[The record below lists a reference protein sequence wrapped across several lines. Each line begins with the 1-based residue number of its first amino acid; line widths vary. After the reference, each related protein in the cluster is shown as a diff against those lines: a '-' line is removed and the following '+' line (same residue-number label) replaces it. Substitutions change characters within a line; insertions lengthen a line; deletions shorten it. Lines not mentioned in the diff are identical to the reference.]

1 LTHTLLHTEDL
12 TTGYTLSRKDIR
24 VVSGHLN
31 LSLCSGELVCLIG
44 PNGAGKSTL
53 MQTLAGMV
61 KPLKGDVFL
70 GDQNVD
76 RMTSAALAK
85 ALSIVLTERPDVGL
99 LTGRGLVALGRH
111 PYTDW
116 SGTLSAHDHAM
127 VDWAL
132 HAVSAEAFA
141 DKPVAQLSDGQRQKV
156 MIGRALAQEGGVI
169 LLDEP
174 TAFLDLP
181 RRVEMMRL
189 LKTLARVTERAVL
202 LSTHDLDLALRTADR
217 IWLISQEGAVTV
229 GAPEDLVLSGAFAR
243 VFAAEGVTFD
253 SQSGSFDI
261 AGENHGTVQVTGEG
275 LALIWTRRALQREG
289 YTPTSDIVDI
299 RVEID
304 ALEEG
309 WTWRLWRQGE
319 KVSEYSTLE
328 ALMKAL

>member
-1 LTHTLLHTEDL
+1 LTHVLLHTKDL
-12 TTGYTLSRKDIR
+12 STGYTLSRKDLR
-24 VVSGHLN
+24 VVSEHLN
-31 LSLCSGELVCLIG
+31 LSLRSGEMVCLIG

-53 MQTLAGMV
+53 MQTLAGMI

-70 GDQNVD
+70 GDQNVH
-76 RMTSAALAK
+76 RMTPARLAK

-116 SGTLSAHDHAM
+116 SGSLSPHDHAM
-127 VDWAL
+127 VEWVL
-132 HAVSAEAFA
+132 HAVGAETFA
-141 DKPVAQLSDGQRQKV
+141 DKPVVQLSDGQRQKV
-156 MIGRALAQEGGVI
+156 MIGRALAQEGDVI

-189 LKTLARVTERAVL
+189 LKTLARETERAVL

-217 IWLISQEGAVTV
+217 IWLISQEGAVTL

-261 AGENHGTVQVTGEG
+261 AGENLGTVQVTGEG
-275 LALIWTRRALQREG
+275 LALTWTRRALQREG
-289 YTPTSDIVDI
+289 YTSTSDIVDI
-299 RVEID
+299 RVEIESVD
-304 ALEEG
+304 GG
-309 WTWRLWRQGE
+309 WSWRLWRQGE
-319 KVSEYSTLE
+319 KVGEYSTLE
-328 ALMKAL
+328 ALLQNL